1 MSVCLQG
8 FHKLSQ
14 AKSVWNASGVAL
26 AATFY
31 TCCSSTCV
39 QTSLCNTTHYTTR
52 HVAPLPMLCI
62 RLYSQYVVVS
72 TYCIKFTSFAYVRVP
87 KASKQVRTGVTKK
100 KQDEENEGM
109 KKIEL
114 WRHEIICMNNLPSH
128 TGQLNVMV
136 IYNYTIISLLVI
148 YTTLSNCLRRNDLQI
163 PVQLLTTT
171 TCASGMVPPVQR

>member
-1 MSVCLQG
+1 MICEAYLAPIGQG
-8 FHKLSQ
+8 L
-14 AKSVWNASGVAL
+14 G
-26 AATFY
+26 
-31 TCCSSTCV
+31 
-39 QTSLCNTTHYTTR
+39 
-52 HVAPLPMLCI
+52 
-62 RLYSQYVVVS
+62 
-72 TYCIKFTSFAYVRVP
+72 
-87 KASKQVRTGVTKK
+87 KK

-171 TCASGMVPPVQR
+171 TCASGMVPPVQRWKHHMRKVPWSASALVGTGCSNIQVQPPPPPTR